1 VPNASE
7 FLAEVERLGYVQD
20 LRKDH
25 RIDDRGAVELVGH
38 AVIGEHHERIQSEH
52 AEHHCEIKKHRT
64 EMPEFAHQHVG
75 GFGAWRG
82 VLIDTLRDHRLC
94 LALHG
99 VLCPERSALSLFPE
113 QLLLLVDIFLRGVAG
128 GNQCVDGGLGQL
140 GAVQFQAHVE
150 QLAADRILVAE
161 IMIVPLAISAARRA
175 SRRRTRH
182 MPRRRGRG

>member
-1 VPNASE
+1 MAARKCQMKAAWENGY
-7 FLAEVERLGYVQD
+7 RLE
-20 LRKDH
+20 
-25 RIDDRGAVELVGH
+25 RGAALLSIRWH
-38 AVIGEHHERIQSEH
+38 
-52 AEHHCEIKKHRT
+52 
-64 EMPEFAHQHVG
+64 
-75 GFGAWRG
+75 
-82 VLIDTLRDHRLC
+82 DHRLC

-128 GNQCVDGGLGQL
+128 GDQRVDGGLGQL
-140 GAVQFQAHVE
+140 GAVQLEANVE